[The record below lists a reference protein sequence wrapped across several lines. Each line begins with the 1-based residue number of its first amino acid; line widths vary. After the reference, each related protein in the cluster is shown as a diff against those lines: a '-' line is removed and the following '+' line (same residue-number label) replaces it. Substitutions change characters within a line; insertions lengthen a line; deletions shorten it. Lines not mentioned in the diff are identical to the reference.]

1 MQKEF
6 ENAAFQLKPGE
17 MSDVVESASGLHLI
31 QR

>member
-6 ENAAFQLKPGE
+6 ELAAFDLQPGQ
-17 MSDVVESASGLHLI
+17 MSDVVTTASGLHLI